1 VDRFYLVRRSQHSR
15 GERRLRN
22 DHGARAA
29 VREDVPMVVDRMRH
43 IGRDSD
49 CADAHDGQIGD
60 DPLRSVL
67 ADQPD
72 PLAAT
77 NPERS
82 EAERQPAH
90 IARRRGP
97 ADCLIAT
104 RMLGPQKRL
113 VAKPSRL
120 VKEHRRQAAAAVVV
134 HSSPV
139 LPPSFYG
146 F

>member
-1 VDRFYLVRRSQHSR
+1 MIF
-15 GERRLRN
+15 
-22 DHGARAA
+22 
-29 VREDVPMVVDRMRH
+29 DRMGY
-43 IGRDSD
+43 IGRNGDRSG
-49 CADAHDGQIGD
+49 AHDGQIGD

-72 PLAAT
+72 PLAAA

-82 EAERQPAH
+82 EAERQPTH
-90 IARRRGP
+90 IARRSGP
-97 ADCLIAT
+97 ADRLIAT

-139 LPPSFYG
+139 LPLVFLRVLSSRRNSRVANHYG
-146 F
+146 NVQAFALRGRRVLG